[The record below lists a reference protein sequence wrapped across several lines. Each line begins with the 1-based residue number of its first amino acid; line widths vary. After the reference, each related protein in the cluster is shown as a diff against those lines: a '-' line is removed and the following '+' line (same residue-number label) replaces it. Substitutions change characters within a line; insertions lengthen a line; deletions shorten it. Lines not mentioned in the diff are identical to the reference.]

1 MMRLSDAMV
10 EHLRGLTDWPDLTG
24 TRYEIRNII
33 GRGGMGTVYVA
44 LDHALEREVAIKV
57 LSVEDHARAER
68 LAREARILAR
78 LEHPGLVPVH
88 DYGVLG
94 DGRPYYVM
102 KYVRGARL
110 DEYAATTT
118 DSHEEPRRRE
128 ATGSWG
134 TGRSHVTQN
143 LRIFLRI
150 CETIAFAHAAGV
162 IHRDLKPENVM
173 IGAFGEVLV
182 LDWGAARVLGDPETM
197 SATVV
202 GTPGYMAPEQLD
214 GHADLCDARTDIYA
228 LGAVL
233 EYLCSGEHPAV
244 DAIALSATAEDP
256 DDRYQSVQALAA
268 DVARHLAGE
277 PVSVYR
283 ERLTDRLARLA
294 SKHAV
299 ALALV
304 GAYMLMRVLL
314 IAWR

>member
-1 MMRLSDAMV
+1 MV

-24 TRYEIRNII
+24 TRYEIRHII
-33 GRGGMGTVYVA
+33 GRGGMGTVYLG

-57 LSVEDHARAER
+57 LSVEDHVRAER

-110 DEYAATTT
+110 DEYASTPAEP
-118 DSHEEPRRRE
+118 HEK
-128 ATGSWG
+128 
-134 TGRSHVTQN
+134 

-150 CETIAFAHAAGV
+150 CETVAFAHAAGV

-182 LDWGAARVLGDPETM
+182 LDWGAARVLSDPEPHA
-197 SATVV
+197 ATVA
-202 GTPGYMAPEQLD
+202 GTPGYMAPEQLEGRSD
-214 GHADLCDARTDIYA
+214 QCDARTDIYA

-233 EYLCSGEHPAV
+233 ECLCSGEHPAV
-244 DAIALSATAEDP
+244 DAIASVAMALDP
-256 DDRYQSVQALAA
+256 VDRYQSVQALAA

-277 PVSVYR
+277 PVTAYR
-283 ERLTDRLARLA
+283 ESLTERAARLA
-294 SKHAV
+294 TKHAV

-304 GAYMLMRVLL
+304 GAYMVMRVVL
-314 IAWR
+314 IALR

>member
-33 GRGGMGTVYVA
+33 GRGGMATVYLG
-44 LDHALEREVAIKV
+44 LDHALEREVAVKV
-57 LSVEDHARAER
+57 LSVEDQARAER

-110 DEYAATTT
+110 DEVALSAV
-118 DSHEEPRRRE
+118 ELQER
-128 ATGSWG
+128 
-134 TGRSHVTQN
+134 
-143 LRIFLRI
+143 LRIFLRM
-150 CETIAFAHAAGV
+150 CETVAFAHSAGV

-182 LDWGAARVLGDPETM
+182 LDWGAARVLSDPETHPI
-197 SATVV
+197 TVV
-202 GTPGYMAPEQLD
+202 GTPGYMAPEQMD
-214 GHADLCDARTDIYA
+214 GHADQCDARSDIYA

-233 EYLCSGEHPAV
+233 EYLCAGEHPAV
-244 DAIALSATAEDP
+244 DAIATVARAEHP
-256 DDRYQSVQALAA
+256 EDRYQSVQTLAA
-268 DVARHLAGE
+268 DVARHIAGE
-277 PVSVYR
+277 PVLAYR
-283 ERLTDRLARLA
+283 ESITERVSRLA

-304 GAYMLMRVLL
+304 GAYMLMRVIL
-314 IAWR
+314 IALR

>member
-1 MMRLSDAMV
+1 MMRLSDQMV

-33 GRGGMGTVYVA
+33 GRGGMGTVYLG

-57 LSVEDHARAER
+57 LSVEDQTRAER

-110 DEYAATTT
+110 DEYAATAAEL
-118 DSHEEPRRRE
+118 HEK
-128 ATGSWG
+128 
-134 TGRSHVTQN
+134 

-150 CETIAFAHAAGV
+150 CETVAFAHAAGV

-182 LDWGAARVLGDPETM
+182 LDWGTARVLGDPETHPT
-197 SATVV
+197 TVA
-202 GTPGYMAPEQLD
+202 GTPGYMAPEQLE
-214 GHADLCDARTDIYA
+214 GRADACDARTDIYA

-233 EYLCSGEHPAV
+233 ECLCSGEHPAV
-244 DAIALSATAEDP
+244 DAIAAVALSEHP
-256 DDRYQSVQALAA
+256 DDRYQIVQTLAA

-277 PVSVYR
+277 PVSAYR
-283 ERLTDRLARLA
+283 ESITERLARLA

-304 GAYMLMRVLL
+304 GAYMVMRVVL
-314 IAWR
+314 IALR